1 MENLSEAN
9 SPRKYKSQVV
19 SNFIARRN
27 SNDFDKTKRN
37 MLLALLIDDALK
49 AKGWNKKQLAEAMH
63 KNPSEVTKWLS
74 GTHNFTLETL
84 YLIESYLNVKLFV
97 VPSNDLESV

>member
-1 MENLSEAN
+1 MENLSGTQ
-9 SPRKYKSQVV
+9 SPRKYKSPVV
-19 SNFIARRN
+19 SNFIARRS

-37 MLLALLIDDALK
+37 MLISVLIDEALK

-84 YLIESYLNVKLFV
+84 YLIESQLGVKLFI

>member
-1 MENLSEAN
+1 MSNQA
-9 SPRKYKSQVV
+9 RKYKSPIV

-27 SNDFDKTKRN
+27 PAEFEKTKRN
-37 MLLALLIDDALK
+37 MLLSMLIDDALV
-49 AKGWNKKQLAEAMH
+49 AKGWNKKQLAEVMH

-84 YLIESYLNVKLFV
+84 YLIESYLGVTLFV
-97 VPSNDLESV
+97 VPTNEVEIAS

>member
-1 MENLSEAN
+1 MELKA
-9 SPRKYKSQVV
+9 V
-19 SNFIARRN
+19 
-27 SNDFDKTKRN
+27 
-37 MLLALLIDDALK
+37 LIDEALK
-49 AKGWNKKQLAEAMH
+49 AKGWNKKQLAEVMH

-84 YLIESYLNVKLFV
+84 YLIELHLGVKLFI

>member
-1 MENLSEAN
+1 MENSSGAH
-9 SPRKYKSQVV
+9 SPRKYKSPVV
-19 SNFIARRN
+19 SNFIARRS

-37 MLLALLIDDALK
+37 ILIAILIDDTLK
-49 AKGWNKKQLAEAMH
+49 AKGWNKKQLAEVMH

-84 YLIESYLNVKLFV
+84 YLIESYLDIKLFF
-97 VPSNDLESV
+97 VPSNALESV

>member
-1 MENLSEAN
+1 MENSSGTH
-9 SPRKYKSQVV
+9 SPRKYKSPVV
-19 SNFIARRN
+19 SNFIARRS

-37 MLLALLIDDALK
+37 MLIAVLIDDALK
-49 AKGWNKKQLAEAMH
+49 AKGWNKKQLAKVMH

-84 YLIESYLNVKLFV
+84 YLIESYLDVKLFV

>member
-1 MENLSEAN
+1 MENQA
-9 SPRKYKSQVV
+9 RKYRSPIV

-27 SNDFDKTKRN
+27 PAEFEKTKRN
-37 MLLALLIDDALK
+37 MLLAVLIDEALK
-49 AKGWNKKQLAEAMH
+49 TKNWNKKQLAEAMH

-84 YLIESYLNVKLFV
+84 YLIESYLDVTLFT
-97 VPSNDLESV
+97 VPTAELQAV